1 MERPADYLPTLSLA
15 ERDRRWRAVRESMA
29 LQRLAALVVF
39 ANDSPFG
46 FGTANLRYLSH
57 VGNQHGGALVLPL
70 EGAPILLH
78 APPHMHEPFNFYTVA
93 QDWVDDIRPF
103 SGVGSIV
110 GALEELGLAEA
121 RLGLVGFRT
130 GIFAN
135 TVPHL
140 VVTGLS
146 EALPRASIVDVTP
159 LLDQVRMIKSAE
171 EIEMLEHAA
180 ELSRAAIRRM
190 HEVAAPGVTELE
202 VVAAMAHEQIR
213 RGGEPNT
220 FNLLTSGPVDGDE
233 SVWHLVHG
241 VETQTRRPL
250 REGDLIVTEF
260 HTSWGGYLCGAEFSV
275 HLGTPPPELRR
286 IWDVALACLDGYRE
300 AMRPGRTVGEAVE
313 MIRGICATAGLDYV
327 ELGFHGHGLASP
339 EFPTVTYRQGTPL
352 LAGSGLWDVVL
363 RENMVFGTNIDIFDP
378 AWKRNVGVMLGDM
391 LVIEA
396 DGPRFLV
403 ETPVELFERQV
414 RSAA

>member
-1 MERPADYLPTLSLA
+1 MERPADYLPTLSIE
-15 ERDRRWRAVRESMA
+15 ERDRRWRTVREAMA
-29 LQRLAALVVF
+29 FQRLAGLIVF

-70 EGAPILLH
+70 EGDPILLH
-78 APPHMHEPFNFYTVA
+78 APPHMHEPFNFYAVA
-93 QDWVDDIRPF
+93 QDWVEDIRPF
-103 SGVGSIV
+103 SGVRSIV
-110 GALEELGLAEA
+110 EALEERGIAES

-140 VVTGLS
+140 VVTGLA
-146 EALPRASIVDVTP
+146 EALPHARIDDVTP
-159 LLDQVRMIKSAE
+159 IVEQARLIKSAE
-171 EIEMLEHAA
+171 EIGMLERAA
-180 ELSRAAIRRM
+180 ELSRSAIRRM
-190 HEVAAPGVTELE
+190 HETAEPGVTEIE

-213 RGGEPNT
+213 LGGEPNT
-220 FNLLTSGPVDGDE
+220 FNLLTSGPVGGDE
-233 SVWHLVHG
+233 STWHLVHG

-260 HTSWGGYLCGAEFSV
+260 HTSWGGYLSGAEMSV
-275 HLGTPPPELRR
+275 HLGTPPPQLRR
-286 IWDVALACLDGYRE
+286 IWDVALKCLASYRE
-300 AMRPGRTVGEAVE
+300 AMRPGRTVGEAV
-313 MIRGICATAGLDYV
+313 GIVRRVCADAGLDYV

-339 EFPTVTYRQGTPL
+339 EFPTVTYREGTPL
-352 LAGSGLWDVVL
+352 LAGSGLWDVEL
-363 RENMVFGTNIDIFDP
+363 RENMVFGTNIDIYDP

-396 DGPRFLV
+396 GGPRFLV
-403 ETPVELFERQV
+403 ETPVELFERPV
-414 RSAA
+414 